1 MAIKEV
7 CWIPKNEEGWNYW
20 RKWLSFLFLL
30 LRLKSF
36 PFEQSNGNKWDEL
49 NVWKCIIVAGLSL
62 IFIHILNIFAQ
73 NYLHEYWI
81 HFDQGSLLA
90 RSHFETDFLR
100 LFWGLLLL
108 LFIYKLIQSYPIYS
122 KHVQIFWTL
131 SNWPKLYFVVHNI
144 LRKISHS
151 KKS

>member
-7 CWIPKNEEGWNYW
+7 CWIPKNEKGWNYW
-20 RKWLSFLFLL
+20 RKWLSFLFFLS
-30 LRLKSF
+30 LKSF

-49 NVWKCIIVAGLSL
+49 NGWKCIIVAGLSL
-62 IFIHILNIFAQ
+62 IFIHVLNIFAQ

-100 LFWGLLLL
+100 IFGGSII
-108 LFIYKLIQSYPIYS
+108 FVIYL
-122 KHVQIFWTL
+122 QIDPKL
-131 SNWPKLYFVVHNI
+131 SNLLKTCPNVSELCQIDLNFI
-144 LRKISHS
+144 L
-151 KKS
+151 